1 MKGAGTMIARK
12 TNRSKKISLVV
23 GLLGSIL
30 ALAPTAGAQSTA
42 SASPVQVNVAG
53 HVELPG
59 MRVRQIFLQ
68 QRGDK
73 SYLFLRRADK
83 NAFAVVDVTNP
94 SKPVLV
100 ERHALEE
107 PAGASVDLPA
117 QGSALAIALIP
128 TSASGSGASVTP
140 AAASVLPTE
149 TVRLLDT
156 SDPRH
161 PKTIK
166 TFEGVTS
173 IATDDGR
180 KLVFLVNNDGLWVV
194 SHHRNRPLPKC
205 TTEDE
210 EKAEPSCE

>member
-1 MKGAGTMIARK
+1 MKGAATMMDRK

-30 ALAPTAGAQSTA
+30 ALAPTAGAQSSA

-59 MRVRQIFLQ
+59 MRVKQMFLQ

-83 NAFAVVDVTNP
+83 NAFALVDVTNP

-100 ERHALEE
+100 QRHDLEE
-107 PAGASVDLPA
+107 PAGGSVDLPA

-128 TSASGSGASVTP
+128 TSASGSGASATP
-140 AAASVLPTE
+140 AAASALPTE

-166 TFEGVTS
+166 TFKGVTS
-173 IATDDGR
+173 ITTDDGR
-180 KLVFLVNNDGLWVV
+180 RLVFLVNNDGLWVV
-194 SHHRNRPLPKC
+194 SHHRNRPLPLC
-205 TTEDE
+205 TSED
-210 EKAEPSCE
+210 AETPEPDCQ

>member
-1 MKGAGTMIARK
+1 MMTRK
-12 TNRSKKISLVV
+12 RNRSMKISPVV

-30 ALAPTAGAQSTA
+30 ALAPAVGAQSNS
-42 SASPVQVNVAG
+42 SATPVQVNVVG

-59 MRVRQIFLQ
+59 MSVKQMFLQ

-73 SYLFLRRADK
+73 SYMFLRRADK
-83 NAFAVVDVTNP
+83 NAFAIVDVTNP

-100 ERHALEE
+100 ERRALEE
-107 PAGASVDLPA
+107 PSGGSVDLPA

-128 TSASGSGASVTP
+128 TSASGSGPSVTP
-140 AAASVLPTE
+140 AAASALPTE
-149 TVRLLDT
+149 TVRLIDT
-156 SDPRH
+156 GDPRH

-180 KLVFLVNNDGLWVV
+180 KLVLLVNNEGLWVV
-194 SHHRNRPLPKC
+194 SHHRNRPLPMC
-205 TTEDE
+205 TTEDA
-210 EKAEPSCE
+210 EKAEPDCQ